1 MANAGVSL
9 SSARTNGSR
18 AITLAGFTQSLAG
31 RTTGTTYQAFG
42 ELAWDLAASADTR
55 IEPFA
60 RVTLVRADMSGLTET
75 GGVAALTAAK
85 QNYDITVTNLGMRF
99 GANVAD
105 GKVALN
111 ASAAWQGTTGD
122 RDAATIIGIP
132 AAGQNGNIRSVLI
145 DRSALVLQ
153 GGVGVNLSD
162 MIRFNLDY
170 SGLIGKR
177 NDDHGARATLN
188 FAF

>member
-1 MANAGVSL
+1 M
-9 SSARTNGSR
+9 
-18 AITLAGFTQSLAG
+18 
-31 RTTGTTYQAFG
+31 
-42 ELAWDLAASADTR
+42 
-55 IEPFA
+55 
-60 RVTLVRADMSGLTET
+60 TLVRADMSGLTET

-170 SGLIGKR
+170 SGLIGTR